1 MASGNINEFIKTRR
15 DAYLLVGLSSLSTA
29 LIADIPFSQLKA
41 VARGYIYMQSGDD
54 TWGSKGGNGHARL
67 ADSGFLTIASDPIHP
82 TASSSSAKGGT
93 TRWMS
98 PELLGPD
105 QFGFNDSRLTKE
117 SDCYALGMVIYEVRS
132 GQVPHRSIILLPC
145 GRPPRVI
152 AWRDR
157 RGERSMIHGKYM
169 GDAEPVL
176 DDKTNKSA

>member
-1 MASGNINEFIKTRR
+1 MTWIALRHPNVLPLSGATMGEINLQWCLWVANGNINEFIKTRR

-29 LIADIPFSQLKA
+29 PTADIPFSQLKV
-41 VARGYIYMQSGDD
+41 VARGLIYMRSNND

-105 QFGFNDSRLTKE
+105 QFGFNDSRPTKE
-117 SDCYALGMVIYEVRS
+117 SDCYALGMVIYGVRAAKS
-132 GQVPHRSIILLPC
+132 PTAQEFYCRAEGHR
-145 GRPPRVI
+145 G
-152 AWRDR
+152 
-157 RGERSMIHGKYM
+157 
-169 GDAEPVL
+169 
-176 DDKTNKSA
+176 